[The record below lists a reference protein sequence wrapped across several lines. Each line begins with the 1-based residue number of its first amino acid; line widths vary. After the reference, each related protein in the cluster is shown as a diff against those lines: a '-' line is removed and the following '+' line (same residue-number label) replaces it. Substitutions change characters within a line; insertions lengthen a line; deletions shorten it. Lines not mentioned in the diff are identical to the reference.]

1 MLSIAVGP
9 LPASWQAPPPVSRCV
24 SIQPHVLGTIFYMS
38 PPETVRLAAAALSA
52 TLLCKVSRRS
62 RGAVSRQSRGGSRG
76 GEEHSVRLSPQTE
89 AEQEMVK
96 GVMQELLN
104 AADLVTS
111 AAGDSASSTANGTST
126 QGKAASAHASEE
138 DRWVINL
145 LYDGDC
151 HVCMKQVEF
160 LTKRM
165 DENPEYAG
173 LVRLTNLADPAYDP
187 TESGGVAFEDGMRH
201 IHAVT
206 RDGEVVMGMDVFR
219 RVYAAIGMEWVYA
232 LTKLPFMGAAFDR
245 LYDVWAEHRLLLTG
259 REDVIQKVRQHQQKI
274 EELSNQDEC
283 EVTCEIDWDNM

>member
-1 MLSIAVGP
+1 M
-9 LPASWQAPPPVSRCV
+9 
-24 SIQPHVLGTIFYMS
+24 
-38 PPETVRLAAAALSA
+38 RLAAAALSSTA
-52 TLLCKVSRRS
+52 LCAVSRR
-62 RGAVSRQSRGGSRG
+62 SRGGSRG
-76 GEEHSVRLSPQTE
+76 GEEHSVRLSPQTDAAAAAAAE
-89 AEQEMVK
+89 AEQEIVK
-96 GVMQELLN
+96 GVMQELLT

-126 QGKAASAHASEE
+126 QSKATSAHASED

-173 LVRLTNLADPAYDP
+173 LVCLTNLADPSYDP
-187 TESGGVAFEDGMRH
+187 AESGGVTFEDGMRH

-206 RDGEVVMGMDVFR
+206 RDGEVVTGMDVFR

-232 LTKLPFMGAAFDR
+232 LTKLPFMGDAFDR